1 MRVKVI
7 LKSLLFSYAVT
18 GVFLLFLA
26 FLLFQFDLG
35 ETPIAAGII
44 RTFLSPWR
52 IYGWKDYEK
61 GEISLG
67 PFAGIVLLSPSYDGI
82 CYCAGKTGYE
92 YLSCCN
98 HLPAVYLWRNF
109 GRNAVLNQALKNKIF
124 QKLLLCKKML

>member
-26 FLLFQFDLG
+26 FLL
-35 ETPIAAGII
+35 
-44 RTFLSPWR
+44 
-52 IYGWKDYEK
+52 YGWKDYEK

-67 PFAGIVLLSPSYDGI
+67 PFAGIVLLSSSYDGI